1 MSEIF
6 SKPLTNEEAVP
17 VIDGDF
23 FSDSPESRFALAV
36 FDGRDVVANDPSR
49 LIRAYLRL
57 RANVY
62 IGQIRVLD
70 VDQRRSN
77 GTEVDEDDERSTHFA
92 LLENRVGRVAVF
104 GSMRFIEKSSQNDSK
119 LPIETF
125 FPETFEKPVEN
136 GSLEVSRFIVRH
148 PDARQRGRAKLNLIR
163 TGSAY
168 LLRNNFE
175 PIYATIETEF
185 ERDLR
190 SVGVPTEKMTEAK
203 YIEDYKSVNHGIQFD
218 PVGLRKLVGDKGMT
232 DLAMEKGDIGVFFG
246 KAEIGD
252 EDLRVA

>member
-1 MSEIF
+1 MILFANKVRSSKKNMSEIF

-104 GSMRFIEKSSQNDSK
+104 GFDEQSGRGNRGGAGRGCRNIADEEEGDGAGDSEGCVLERAEDGCKHQDQYNFFSRKGEEDVHVGPHSYRAGAGKSPVPDYVLKACKRRSLFVVVRIGTRILLWRGTRSSSK
-119 LPIETF
+119 
-125 FPETFEKPVEN
+125 
-136 GSLEVSRFIVRH
+136 GR
-148 PDARQRGRAKLNLIR
+148 RGESKNF
-163 TGSAY
+163 
-168 LLRNNFE
+168 LLG
-175 PIYATIETEF
+175 A
-185 ERDLR
+185 
-190 SVGVPTEKMTEAK
+190 
-203 YIEDYKSVNHGIQFD
+203 
-218 PVGLRKLVGDKGMT
+218 
-232 DLAMEKGDIGVFFG
+232 
-246 KAEIGD
+246 
-252 EDLRVA
+252 